1 MHRSINGSGTSVGS
15 CSRSRSATVGGL
27 VASLAIG
34 KGDTLKGGCKGSQI
48 LIVIVGSFGWEA
60 VTIREL
66 TGILPKSMHRETT
79 TLRMRASYVE
89 NRFTHV
95 AVAVT

>member
-1 MHRSINGSGTSVGS
+1 MLRSISASGTPVGS
-15 CSRSRSATVGGL
+15 CSRSRSATVGAL
-27 VASLAIG
+27 VAGLAIG
-34 KGDTLKGGCKGSQI
+34 KGDKLKAACKGSQI

-79 TLRMRASYVE
+79 TLRTRASYVE
-89 NRFTHV
+89 NRFTHLT
-95 AVAVT
+95 VAVT